1 MKENI
6 TDQLKNIYENGIS
19 WIKLEVEYAKL
30 TAAEKITVLI
40 STLIL
45 GAICALLGMVVLIL
59 LSFSLVDLFKE
70 FMSPALSCLTVSA
83 ILVFLILLIFIFRAP
98 LLENPIS
105 RLISKL
111 ILDIKPR
118 NDHEQEQ

>member
-1 MKENI
+1 MKESI
-6 TDQLKNIYENGIS
+6 SDQLKSMYENGIS
-19 WIKLEVEYAKL
+19 WIKLEVEYARL
-30 TAAEKITVLI
+30 TAAEKITVLL

-45 GAICALLGMVVLIL
+45 GAICFLLGMVVLIL
-59 LSFSLVDLFKE
+59 LSFSLVDVFKE
-70 FMSPALSCLTVSA
+70 FMSPALACLTVSA
-83 ILVFLILLIFIFRAP
+83 ILVFLILLVFIFRAP

-118 NDHEQEQ
+118 NDHDHE

>member
-6 TDQLKNIYENGIS
+6 TDQLKSIYENGIN

-30 TAAEKITVLI
+30 TAAEKITVLL

-45 GAICALLGMVVLIL
+45 GAICFLLGMVILIL
-59 LSFSLVDLFKE
+59 LAFALVDVFKG
-70 FMSPALSCLTVSA
+70 FLSPALSCLSVSG
-83 ILVFLILLIFIFRAP
+83 IMLVLILIIFLLRRP
-98 LLENPIS
+98 LLENPLS

-118 NDHEQEQ
+118 NDHE